1 MKKLFFD
8 IETIPADE
16 SSREAL
22 QYLYDRKK
30 IKNPDLV
37 ERFKVDAPLTQPDP
51 NTFYTQD
58 EKGFTDYKFIN

>member
-1 MKKLFFD
+1 MQFL
-8 IETIPADE
+8 
-16 SSREAL
+16 L
-22 QYLYDRKK
+22 VQYTS
-30 IKNPDLV
+30 NPDLV